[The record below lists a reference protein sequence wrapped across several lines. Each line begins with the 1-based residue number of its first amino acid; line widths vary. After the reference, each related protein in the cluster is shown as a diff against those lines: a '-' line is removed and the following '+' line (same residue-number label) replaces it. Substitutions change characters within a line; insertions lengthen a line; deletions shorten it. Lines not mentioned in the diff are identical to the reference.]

1 MKVEMDLYNDWI
13 ETVKEIFRGSGAPLP
28 QDWSAEEV
36 GREYYLQT
44 SSSEEEAEERR
55 KANEQRLTDMQR
67 TLLDNMETVVVP
79 DIREKRAMAA
89 VNSASAGFIRKGSIS
104 WKNARSTASRW
115 GLRRSRRLCYLCRQ
129 KSSGPI
135 FRMCLTPLSKRC
147 IFILN

>member
-79 DIREKRAMAA
+79 DIREKT
-89 VNSASAGFIRKGSIS
+89 GYGGSQF
-104 WKNARSTASRW
+104 RFRW
-115 GLRRSRRLCYLCRQ
+115 IYSQGEHIVEECSQYRIPL
-129 KSSGPI
+129 GPS
-135 FRMCLTPLSKRC
+135 PE
-147 IFILN
+147 